1 MLTAEL
7 GLWGYEPTPADP
19 FVFNHRAFPSST
31 MLADSSEILG
41 MVVPGPATTT
51 LACLGAAI
59 IDAEG
64 NIDSTVVPG
73 RTFLVGS
80 GGGNDVASTADEVI
94 VVTTLT
100 GRRTGERVPY
110 VTSPG
115 TRVSHL
121 VTDLGVFAK
130 GESGRLELAALAD
143 GVTVDEVRS
152 MVGWNDLV
160 VRDPLPT
167 LPPVTPDEVAVLRH
181 WDPRGFFLR
190 A

>member
-1 MLTAEL
+1 VLTAEL

-41 MVVPGPATTT
+41 MVVSGPATTT

-59 IDAEG
+59 VDVHG
-64 NIDSTVVPG
+64 DIDSTVIPG
-73 RTFLVGS
+73 KAFLVGS
-80 GGGNDVASTADEVI
+80 GGGNDVASAADEVV

-100 GRRTGERVPY
+100 SRRTVEKVPY

-115 TRVSHL
+115 RRVSHL
-121 VTDLGVFAK
+121 VTDLAVFTM
-130 GESGRLELAALAD
+130 GEDGRFVLTALAD
-143 GVTVDEVRS
+143 GVTVDQVRD
-152 MVGWNDLV
+152 VCGWGLV
-160 VRDPLPT
+160 VADAVEVMA
-167 LPPVTPDEVAVLRH
+167 PVDPDEVAALRR

-190 A
+190 G